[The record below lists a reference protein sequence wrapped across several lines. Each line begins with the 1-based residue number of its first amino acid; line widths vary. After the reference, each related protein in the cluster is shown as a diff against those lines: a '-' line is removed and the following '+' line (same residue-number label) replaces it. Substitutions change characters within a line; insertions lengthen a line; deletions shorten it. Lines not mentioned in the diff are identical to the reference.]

1 MPSATPKNPDVSRRS
16 AHSRTAILRASV
28 ELVGEVG
35 YPRLTIE
42 AIAARAG
49 VGKQT
54 IYRWWSSKAAVLLE
68 AFTDLVH
75 SEEHGSG
82 LPDTGDLE
90 ADLKAVLRATAD
102 EFSDA
107 GFEAPYRALAVA
119 SAADPELAE
128 QFAVRLQEPGRKLYA
143 ERLRAAQR
151 AGQIDPAVDPDLA
164 VELLLG
170 PFQQRWLNRTGPL
183 THAFTDGLVELVL
196 RALTPRPAAD

>member
-54 IYRWWSSKAAVLLE
+54 IYRWWPSKAAVLLE

-75 SEEHGSG
+75 TEEHGGG

-128 QFAVRLQEPGRKLYA
+128 QFAVRLQGPGRKLYA

-183 THAFTDGLVELVL
+183 THEFTDGLVELVL
-196 RALTPRPAAD
+196 RALTPRPAGN